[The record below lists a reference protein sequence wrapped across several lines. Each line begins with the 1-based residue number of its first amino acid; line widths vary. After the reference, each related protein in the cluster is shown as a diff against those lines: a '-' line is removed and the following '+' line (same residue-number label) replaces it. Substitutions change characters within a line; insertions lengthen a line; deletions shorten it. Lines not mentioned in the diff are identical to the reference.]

1 MQLALGYPH
10 GPLGFGDRYGAVKIE
25 VILRRM
31 HELYQE
37 PRYRISPWLRR
48 RNQLGL
54 PLTTPEE

>member
-1 MQLALGYPH
+1 MRLALGYPH
-10 GPLGFGDRYGAVKIE
+10 GPLGFGDQYGASKIAQ
-25 VILRRM
+25 ILHQL

-48 RNQLGL
+48 RVQLDL